1 MSQAWRSC
9 SVIALPSLGVCVV
22 GDCAK
27 AAPAPNA
34 SASKRAAGLRV
45 DMLDLPL
52 GVDAPTRDAVV
63 VLVGEGERR
72 RHRSLGLAARRHE
85 LGTQW
90 LHVAG
95 LVPGTALQD

>member
-22 GDCAK
+22 GDCAT

-34 SASKRAAGLRV
+34 SASKRAADLRV
-45 DMLDLPL
+45 DMFDLPL
-52 GVDAPTRDAVV
+52 GVDAPAREAVV

-72 RHRSLGLAARRHE
+72 RDWSLGLAPRRHE
-85 LGTQW
+85 FGAQR

-95 LVPGTALQD
+95 FVPGAA